1 MPFKSKAQARFMFA
15 AEARGDV
22 KPGTAEEFAKATPS
36 IKRLPEK
43 VGQKRRRR
51 VVP

>member
-1 MPFKSKAQARFMFA
+1 MFA

-36 IKRLPEK
+36 IKQLPQHI
-43 VGQKRRRR
+43 GDKRPGRSRVIAALRR
-51 VVP
+51 